1 MSYMKKTRL
10 LSLVLFSIALS
21 GCGEDIKTVD
31 WWRNHPE
38 EAISKV
44 QECKKS
50 GDVSDNCKNAKTAL
64 YKNQQQDAPVP
75 QIN

>member
-1 MSYMKKTRL
+1 MVRTSRPL
-10 LSLVLFSIALS
+10 I
-21 GCGEDIKTVD
+21 GGET
-31 WWRNHPE
+31 HPE

-44 QECKKS
+44 EECKKS

>member
-1 MSYMKKTRL
+1 
-10 LSLVLFSIALS
+10 
-21 GCGEDIKTVD
+21 EDIKTVD

-44 QECKKS
+44 EECKKS

>member
-1 MSYMKKTRL
+1 MSYMKKTRI

-21 GCGEDIKTVD
+21 GCGEEIKTVD

-44 QECKKS
+44 EECKKS
-50 GDVSDNCKNAKTAL
+50 GDVSDNCKKR
-64 YKNQQQDAPVP
+64 QDCVVQESATRCACAS
-75 QIN
+75 N